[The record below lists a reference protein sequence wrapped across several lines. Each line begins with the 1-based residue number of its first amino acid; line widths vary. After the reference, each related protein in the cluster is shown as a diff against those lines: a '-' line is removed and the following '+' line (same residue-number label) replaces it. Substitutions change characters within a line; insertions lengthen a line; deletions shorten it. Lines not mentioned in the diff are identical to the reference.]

1 MGTENLC
8 ITMAMFMMA
17 NGLMIKPTEQAH
29 ICIQMAQ
36 SIMDSGST
44 TSNRATEKRVGLTVQ
59 FTLETTRMD
68 LRTALES

>member
-8 ITMAMFMMA
+8 TTMGMFTMD
-17 NGLMIKPTEQAH
+17 NGLMIKRTAQAFTY
-29 ICIQMAQ
+29 IQMAQ

-44 TSNRATEKRVGLTVQ
+44 TSSRATERRVGLTAQ
-59 FTLETTRMD
+59 FTQETTRMD